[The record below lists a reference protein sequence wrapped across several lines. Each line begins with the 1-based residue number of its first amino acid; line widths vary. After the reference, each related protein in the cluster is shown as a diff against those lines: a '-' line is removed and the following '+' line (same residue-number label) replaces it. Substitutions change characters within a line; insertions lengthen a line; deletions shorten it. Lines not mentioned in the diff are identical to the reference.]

1 MATLSGLYLRLGI
14 ALLPRNRWVIS
25 FIVPL
30 RFVRVHCTQFPL
42 LFLLF
47 QPRATVLNPS
57 KKKRNETQKSRQK
70 GQQKRGYKKSHSLAA
85 NVSLVPVPV
94 HWLVK
99 CSRAVNIPNWNMCVK
114 LHREKSLSILL
125 IYLKSI

>member
-1 MATLSGLYLRLGI
+1 MATLFGLYLRHGI

-57 KKKRNETQKSRQK
+57 KKKEMKPRKADKKANKK
-70 GQQKRGYKKSHSLAA
+70 GDIRKVTH
-85 NVSLVPVPV
+85 
-94 HWLVK
+94 
-99 CSRAVNIPNWNMCVK
+99 
-114 LHREKSLSILL
+114 
-125 IYLKSI
+125 